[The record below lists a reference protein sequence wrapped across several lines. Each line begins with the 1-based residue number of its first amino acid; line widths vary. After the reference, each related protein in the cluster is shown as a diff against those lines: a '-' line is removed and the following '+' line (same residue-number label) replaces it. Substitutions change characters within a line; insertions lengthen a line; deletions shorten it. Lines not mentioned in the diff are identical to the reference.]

1 MKGMTPLIQSK
12 MRFSY
17 WVADKVTIYKP
28 VVEPTAAARVHCR
41 RLVMEPSTNAK
52 FGARLLNPDFSH
64 SHPRPASCHTQATPT
79 TRHFANSEDDHSTT
93 RATVTITRPTWG
105 DSACAAV
112 TTTLVSSRPRTHNT
126 S

>member
-52 FGARLLNPDFSH
+52 FGARLLNPGFSH
-64 SHPRPASCHTQATPT
+64 SHPRPTSCHTQATPT
-79 TRHFANSEDDHSTT
+79 SRHFANPEDDHSTT
-93 RATVTITRPTWG
+93 RATVRVLLSLPHSCRADPGRITLRKR
-105 DSACAAV
+105 AA
-112 TTTLVSSRPRTHNT
+112 
-126 S
+126 